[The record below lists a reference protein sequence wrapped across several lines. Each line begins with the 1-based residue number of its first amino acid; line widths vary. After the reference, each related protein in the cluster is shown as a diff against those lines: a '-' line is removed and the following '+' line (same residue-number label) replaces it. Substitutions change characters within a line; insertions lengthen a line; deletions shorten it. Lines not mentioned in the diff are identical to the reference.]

1 MTKTGDGGGGRWG
14 VILGLAV
21 LGLLLGMSAGCEREP
36 TGGDRALTPAEFIEV
51 IVALREAEL
60 EVEREVNPDSVEV
73 EFARRREE
81 IFERYGVGPEGVRA
95 FVERHYHRPGVMSSV
110 WDSIAHRLRTR
121 PSDEPVEGPYPLEES
136 W

>member
-1 MTKTGDGGGGRWG
+1 MMKTGDGSAGRWRL
-14 VILGLAV
+14 ILGLTV
-21 LGLLLGMSAGCEREP
+21 LTLLLVLSAGCEREP

-60 EVEREVNPDSVEV
+60 EVEREAHPDSVEV
-73 EFARRREE
+73 EFVRRREE
-81 IFERYGVGPEGVRA
+81 IFERFGVGPEGVRA
-95 FVERHYHRPGVMSSV
+95 FVERYHDRPGVMSSV

-121 PSDEPVEGPYPLEES
+121 PSDEPVDGPYPLEES

>member
-1 MTKTGDGGGGRWG
+1 MTKTVGGGARRWG
-14 VILGLAV
+14 LTLGLTALALV
-21 LGLLLGMSAGCEREP
+21 LGVGACEREP

-60 EVEREVNPDSVEV
+60 EVEREVHPDSVEV
-73 EFARRREE
+73 EFARRRDE

-95 FVERHYHRPGVMSSV
+95 FVERYHDRPGVMSSV

>member
-1 MTKTGDGGGGRWG
+1 MTKTGGGGARQWG
-14 VILGLAV
+14 LIPGLIALALV
-21 LGLLLGMSAGCEREP
+21 LGLGACEREP

-60 EVEREVNPDSVEV
+60 EVEREVHPDSVEV
-73 EFARRREE
+73 EFARRRDE

-95 FVERHYHRPGVMSSV
+95 FVERYHDRPGVMSSV